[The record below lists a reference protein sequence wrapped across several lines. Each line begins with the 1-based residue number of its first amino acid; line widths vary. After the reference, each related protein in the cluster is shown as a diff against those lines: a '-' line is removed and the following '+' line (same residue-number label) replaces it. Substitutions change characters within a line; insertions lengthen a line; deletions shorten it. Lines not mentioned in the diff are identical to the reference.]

1 MEKKYTEGFFVGI
14 YDPLDIRRNI
24 LESSKEL
31 IKSLEAYERLEK
43 IRESKLR
50 YFAQMRKTMKELEL
64 LASKLKERMPKS
76 NIRKTI
82 EPISQTPNISL
93 SQTTKKQPQMR
104 TESFSSELQNL
115 EQELKNVEKELSKI
129 GRS

>member
-1 MEKKYTEGFFVGI
+1 M
-14 YDPLDIRRNI
+14 
-24 LESSKEL
+24 
-31 IKSLEAYERLEK
+31 EAYERLEK

-82 EPISQTPNISL
+82 EPISQTPNIPL
-93 SQTTKKQPQMR
+93 SQTTKKQPPMK
-104 TESFSSELQNL
+104 TESFSSELENL

>member
-1 MEKKYTEGFFVGI
+1 MEKKYSEGFFVGI

-50 YFAQMRKTMKELEL
+50 HFAQMRKTMKELEL
-64 LASKLKERMPKS
+64 LSSKLKERMPKS
-76 NIRKTI
+76 NVRKTI
-82 EPISQTPNISL
+82 GPVSPISSPQY
-93 SQTTKKQPQMR
+93 SQSIKKQMPIGAG
-104 TESFSSELQNL
+104 SFSSELSNL
-115 EQELKNVEKELSKI
+115 EQELRNVEKELSKI